1 MKLLKGLLWIA
12 VPVILVFFISK
23 TSPLLGLLF
32 ALISIGA
39 IVFFLRADLCTA
51 MGQMRFAKDHESGF
65 RWFERALRSGKM
77 RPHAQLVYTYLL
89 LRDGHLDK
97 AERLITKVTFLA
109 REKLDDTMKCSAK
122 LNMALVKWKKGNLDE
137 AIADMEAL
145 YNEDNYRSTV
155 HYGTLGCFYLLSGQY
170 SKALEFNR
178 EGYEYNNTDKV
189 IRDNLAQTHLLMGD
203 MREAK
208 ELYEALI
215 ADEPAFLEP
224 YYNYGQLL
232 GQMGDYEGAL
242 KSYRK
247 ALTYEEKYLS
257 TVTRE
262 QIFLAIQAM
271 EARI

>member
-1 MKLLKGLLWIA
+1 
-12 VPVILVFFISK
+12 
-23 TSPLLGLLF
+23 
-32 ALISIGA
+32 
-39 IVFFLRADLCTA
+39 
-51 MGQMRFAKDHESGF
+51 
-65 RWFERALRSGKM
+65 
-77 RPHAQLVYTYLL
+77 
-89 LRDGHLDK
+89 
-97 AERLITKVTFLA
+97 
-109 REKLDDTMKCSAK
+109 MKCSAK